1 MGPISGLF
9 TADFTPTV
17 NADTVEKPS
26 AIRTAFAALSTAV
39 AQARKSAA
47 ERHLRAELA
56 DMDDS
61 LLKDIGIAED
71 EIYLIRAGQVFTPRG
86 WTSKTINASVQV

>member
-9 TADFTPTV
+9 TADFSNTT
-17 NADTVEKPS
+17 ATDTDKKPS
-26 AIRTAFAALSTAV
+26 AVRIAIAALNTVV
-39 AQARKSAA
+39 ANARKASA

-61 LLKDIGIAED
+61 LLKDIGVAED
-71 EIYLIRAGQVFTPRG
+71 EIYLIRAGQVFTPRAWAQKSG
-86 WTSKTINASVQV
+86 TRVWTV

>member
-9 TADFTPTV
+9 IADLSTPT
-17 NADTVEKPS
+17 TMSEPKPS
-26 AIRTAFAALSTAV
+26 VGRTALAALSTMITN
-39 AQARKSAA
+39 ARKAAA

-56 DMDDS
+56 VMDDS

-71 EIYLIRAGQVFTPRG
+71 EIYLIRAGQMITPRA
-86 WTSKTINASVQV
+86 WANQPVTAVWQA